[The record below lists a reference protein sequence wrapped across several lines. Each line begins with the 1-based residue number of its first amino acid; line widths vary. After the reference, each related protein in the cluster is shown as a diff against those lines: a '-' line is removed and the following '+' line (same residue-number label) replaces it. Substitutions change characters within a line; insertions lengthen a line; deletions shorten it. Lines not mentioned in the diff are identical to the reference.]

1 VLFADY
7 TPGSLLL
14 FAPVARIFGC
24 TPYTDT
30 YFDLALLVLM
40 TMLVLAY
47 LPDDDHSH
55 RKRVLAAV
63 VLGVMLP
70 VGVFQMLTDRPEN
83 LALSL
88 FFVLLLLWKKTQRIW
103 SRSLIAGLSACL
115 FVIHPYVGITSYMLF
130 VLLLV
135 IDRNVRRRLLI
146 LAGSGTVAAVGILA
160 WISALHFA
168 DPTAIHRFM
177 EHAFGVHSGAGR
189 VLKHGQMT
197 GAHLGFIQGHL
208 QILAMYL
215 DKSNRLRVMSPAA
228 LVCYFLILG
237 AATIRL
243 NPAQR
248 KPALLVFLALI
259 CILLLFPL
267 AIFPGQGSY
276 FSASGAMVFAMAALG
291 GNMFLDEMRKTRVL
305 VLILITGAIFSLPGL
320 AIDVLRAAESRISYE
335 RAQAQVLRV
344 KQMFTARGLEQ
355 PHLLIDSSHYFVYK
369 PYFHYLYNA
378 AYFQP
383 DDSLTA
389 FDGLVRCYTATPAFT
404 RADLT
409 WEKPFRAQ
417 DWELIDGDLY
427 AVPISFLGH
436 RLLRRDWSWS
446 CDVYV
451 PRRLQH

>member
-1 VLFADY
+1 MRNTSWAPFAILGAFVLCWTIFIAATSPNFGGTDVFIFRDAGCNCAARLGFVSQSSPVTPASIPPVLFADY

-40 TMLVLAY
+40 AMLVLAY

-177 EHAFGVHSGAGR
+177 EHAFGVHSGCR
-189 VLKHGQMT
+189 
-197 GAHLGFIQGHL
+197 
-208 QILAMYL
+208 LA
-215 DKSNRLRVMSPAA
+215 
-228 LVCYFLILG
+228 
-237 AATIRL
+237 
-243 NPAQR
+243 AQ
-248 KPALLVFLALI
+248 
-259 CILLLFPL
+259 
-267 AIFPGQGSY
+267 SH
-276 FSASGAMVFAMAALG
+276 MVA
-291 GNMFLDEMRKTRVL
+291 
-305 VLILITGAIFSLPGL
+305 
-320 AIDVLRAAESRISYE
+320 
-335 RAQAQVLRV
+335 
-344 KQMFTARGLEQ
+344 
-355 PHLLIDSSHYFVYK
+355 FV
-369 PYFHYLYNA
+369 
-378 AYFQP
+378 Q
-383 DDSLTA
+383 
-389 FDGLVRCYTATPAFT
+389 
-404 RADLT
+404 
-409 WEKPFRAQ
+409 
-417 DWELIDGDLY
+417 
-427 AVPISFLGH
+427 
-436 RLLRRDWSWS
+436 
-446 CDVYV
+446 
-451 PRRLQH
+451 